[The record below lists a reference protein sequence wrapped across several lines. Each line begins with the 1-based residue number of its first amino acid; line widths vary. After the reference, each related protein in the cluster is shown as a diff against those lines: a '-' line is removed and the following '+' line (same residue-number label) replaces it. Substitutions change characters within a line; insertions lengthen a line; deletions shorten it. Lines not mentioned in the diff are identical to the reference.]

1 MRTMSQRMSN
11 VPDVVEPQTT
21 NAIAIILTTL
31 SPEGLDQFLMM
42 LSPAEVAEFALRASA
57 IAKVA
62 SKAKALAHARLV
74 ELGQTG
80 QVFTDPAD
88 GTPYQLTG
96 GRHRKIKNIGGF
108 LAQLMSD
115 GVSIRLL
122 SPFLASDAIKVG
134 EAIEG
139 DERIK
144 EAVKQWALWQDDPLT
159 LVELDP
165 KNMKPVRR

>member
-1 MRTMSQRMSN
+1 M
-11 VPDVVEPQTT
+11 
-21 NAIAIILTTL
+21 TTL
-31 SPEGLDQFLMM
+31 PDIPRIPIATSAVAVVVTTLDAQALDQHLVAMSPE
-42 LSPAEVAEFALRASA
+42 EVAEFALRAAA

-62 SKAKALAHARLV
+62 AKAKALAHARLV

-96 GRHRKIKNIGGF
+96 GRHRKIKNVGAF
-108 LAQLMSD
+108 VEQLASEGID
-115 GVSIRLL
+115 ARPLL
-122 SPFLASDAIKVG
+122 PWLASDAFKVG
-134 EAIEG
+134 TDIQG

-144 EAVKQWALWQDDPLT
+144 AAVLEWAVWVDDPLT

-165 KNMKPVRR
+165 RTMRPVRG